1 MLMYHSYTGLPK
13 GHRFMNV
20 SSLENFRKEINQTR
34 EYIKHIQCVNDVAGY
49 VALETDS
56 EQIKKLLGIC
66 KRTSNI

>member
-1 MLMYHSYTGLPK
+1 
-13 GHRFMNV
+13 MNV